1 VLEQFVSAI
10 SLDSVSVKAQPKK
23 RSGFQLGGSRCPRLK
38 KAIRKIRNR
47 KRTRASL
54 RPMCR
59 PTGRRKT
66 RASRPAAPS
75 LKRGR
80 RLQITDRTGAVEEL
94 LLELSGNRIPTQDHG
109 SAQAPQDLLF
119 DLSERGA
126 LVAMLSALNCPIEM
140 NCNPILVFGQ
150 RRVVSAL
157 DFEIHS
163 FRWANV
169 AYWRAMR

>member
-1 VLEQFVSAI
+1 MRQFVSTI
-10 SLDSVSVKAQPKK
+10 SLDSVSVKAQPKNNRDANAM

-38 KAIRKIRNR
+38 KVIRKIRNR
-47 KRTRASL
+47 KRTRASP

-66 RASRPAAPS
+66 RASRSAAPS

-94 LLELSGNRIPTQDHG
+94 LLLDHG

-119 DLSERGA
+119 DLRERGA
-126 LVAMLSALNCPIEM
+126 VVAMLSALNCPIEM
-140 NCNPILVFGQ
+140 NRHPFLVFGQ
-150 RRVVSAL
+150 RRVGL
-157 DFEIHS
+157 
-163 FRWANV
+163 R
-169 AYWRAMR
+169 

>member
-1 VLEQFVSAI
+1 MS
-10 SLDSVSVKAQPKK
+10 KAQKGNKENKKPKADK
-23 RSGFQLGGSRCPRLK
+23 SQS
-38 KAIRKIRNR
+38 KAN
-47 KRTRASL
+47 S
-54 RPMCR
+54 
-59 PTGRRKT
+59 TGRRKT
-66 RASRPAAPS
+66 RASRSAAPS

-140 NCNPILVFGQ
+140 NRNPILVFGQ
-150 RRVVSAL
+150 RRVGL
-157 DFEIHS
+157 
-163 FRWANV
+163 R
-169 AYWRAMR
+169 